1 MKNFI
6 GIVIATICL
15 FATFSCSKETVETP
29 NYEGD
34 YTAEVKYI
42 SKIDDEIEADGY
54 SSSFTIKELP
64 GYSNI
69 VLAGELVDDLMGTFD
84 NEIDQFSGSIADGK
98 LYLEP
103 YSDTITFVWDEGE
116 ETFTE
121 DGGYTYRPKY
131 REEQYKATLSFN
143 PGKFINNTLVIEFNI
158 IAEDSPYPIECHGT
172 VTAYGYYD
180 SKANKNKR

>member
-1 MKNFI
+1 MRKFISIFI
-6 GIVIATICL
+6 GTICL
-15 FATFSCSKETVETP
+15 FATFSCSKETVEAP

-34 YTAEVKYI
+34 YMAEVKYI
-42 SKIDDEIEADGY
+42 SKIDDEIETDGY
-54 SSSFTIKELP
+54 PSSFTIKELP

-69 VLAGELVDDLMGTFD
+69 VLVGELVDDLMRTFD
-84 NEIDQFSGSIADGK
+84 NEIDQISGRIVDGK

-103 YSDTITFVWDEGE
+103 YSDTITFVWDEGDV
-116 ETFTE
+116 TFIE
-121 DGGYTYRPKY
+121 DGHYTYTPKY

-143 PGKFINNTLVIEFNI
+143 PGKFINDALVIEFNI

-180 SKANKNKR
+180 SKINKNKR